1 MMSFMV
7 QRSLS
12 TYVVLLSYRESSGA
26 MPELTEFQRQL
37 ANGLRIAAERQ
48 IVALVA
54 NEKSAGATHDGNMVV
69 NDQSL
74 AQIADFLKLL
84 EKNLAEHSEV

>member
-12 TYVVLLSYRESSGA
+12 TCVVLLSYRESSDA

-54 NEKSAGATHDGNMVV
+54 NEKSASATHDGNMVV

-74 AQIADFLKLL
+74 AQIADFLRLL